1 MSSFAVG
8 VCGFVV
14 MFLLIMARMPV
25 ALSMLAVGSAGY
37 VYFVGVTSFLS
48 FLNATPYYLFAN
60 YTLSVIPLFVLMGA
74 FAERSGLARDL
85 FSLCSVVVGRMR
97 GGLGISVIGACSIFG
112 AICGSSLATT
122 ATFSRAA
129 FPEMKRLGYDPA
141 FGSAIIAVGGVVD
154 LLIPPSII
162 LVIYAIIAE
171 QNIAKL
177 FQAALIPGMLAVVFY
192 CIVIRIVA
200 SRNPQLAPTQNN
212 IEQTTASAS
221 FRAVWPALVVILV
234 VIGGIYS
241 GIFTAT
247 EAAGIGAVLMLLASL
262 IQRRLGWSDLFES
275 LIQTAT
281 TSAMIFSVLLGA
293 EVFNAFLA
301 LTQMPEQ
308 AAELIGRLSISPY
321 AIMAVL
327 MVFYILLGGVMDELA
342 MMLLTIPVVFPI
354 VSALDF
360 GIPKDEVG
368 IWFGILVLTV
378 VGIGLIAP
386 PIGLGVLIV
395 TSINRG
401 VSVAEVYRRILPF
414 VAADFV
420 RLAITDSVSDGHIIC
435 CSCIKLI
442 DLSKH
447 NA

>member
-1 MSSFAVG
+1 LSSFAIGVG
-8 VCGFVV
+8 GFVA

-25 ALSMLAVGSAGY
+25 ALSMLGVGSAGY
-37 VYFVGVTSFLS
+37 IYFVGFTSFLN

-85 FSLCSVVVGRMR
+85 FGLCSLLVGRVR

-129 FPEMKRLGYDPA
+129 LPEMKRLGYEPA
-141 FGSAIIAVGGVVD
+141 FGCAIIAVGGVVD

-177 FQAALIPGMLAVVFY
+177 FQAALIPGIFAVVLY
-192 CIVIRIVA
+192 CIVVRIVA
-200 SRNPQLAPTQNN
+200 SRNPELAPIQENAEGEGR
-212 IEQTTASAS
+212 ISGS
-221 FRAVWPALVVILV
+221 LRAVWPAIVVILV
-234 VIGGIYS
+234 VLGGIYS

-247 EAAGIGAVLMLLASL
+247 EAAGVGAVLMLLVGL
-262 IQRRLGWSDLFES
+262 MQRRLSWEDFGHALV
-275 LIQTAT
+275 QTAT
-281 TSAMIFSVLLGA
+281 TSAMIFGVLLGA

-308 AAELIGRLSISPY
+308 AAELIGGLSISPY
-321 AIMAVL
+321 AIMAIL

-342 MMLLTIPVVFPI
+342 MMLLTIPVIFPVI
-354 VSALDF
+354 SALDF

-386 PIGLGVLIV
+386 PIGLGVFIV
-395 TSINRG
+395 TSITRD
-401 VSVAEVYRRILPF
+401 VSIVEVYRRVLPF
-414 VAADFV
+414 VAADFI
-420 RLAITDSVSDGHIIC
+420 RLAVLTAFPGITLFLVRAF
-435 CSCIKLI
+435 
-442 DLSKH
+442 
-447 NA
+447 N

>member
-1 MSSFAVG
+1 LTSFAVG
-8 VCGFVV
+8 VGGFVA

-37 VYFVGVTSFLS
+37 IYFVGLSSFLN

-85 FSLCSVVVGRMR
+85 FALCSALVGRMR

-129 FPEMKRLGYDPA
+129 LPEMRRLGYDPA
-141 FGSAIIAVGGVVD
+141 FGSAIVAVGGVVD

-162 LVIYAIIAE
+162 LVIYAILTE

-177 FQAALIPGMLAVVFY
+177 FQAALVPGIFAIVLY
-192 CIVIRIVA
+192 SLVIRIVA
-200 SRNPQLAPTQNN
+200 SRNPRLAPIHET
-212 IEQTTASAS
+212 IAVDGRSGS
-221 FRAVWPALVVILV
+221 LLSVWPALLVILV
-234 VIGGIYS
+234 VLGGIYS

-247 EAAGIGAVLMLLASL
+247 EAAGVGAVLMLLAGL
-262 IQRRLGWSDLFES
+262 MQRRLSWSDFTYS
-275 LIQTAT
+275 LVETAT
-281 TSAMIFSVLLGA
+281 TSAMIFGVLLGA

-301 LTQMPEQ
+301 LTQMPEE
-308 AAELIGRLSISPY
+308 AAELIGGLSISPY

-342 MMLLTIPVVFPI
+342 MMLLTIPVIFPTI
-354 VSALDF
+354 NTLDF

-395 TSINRG
+395 TSITRD
-401 VSVAEVYRRILPF
+401 VSIVEVYRRILPF
-414 VAADFV
+414 VAADFT
-420 RLAITDSVSDGHIIC
+420 RLAVLTAFPGVT
-435 CSCIKLI
+435 LF
-442 DLSKH
+442 LVRAF
-447 NA
+447 N

>member
-1 MSSFAVG
+1 LTPFAVG
-8 VCGFVV
+8 VGGFVA

-37 VYFVGVTSFLS
+37 IYFVGLSSFLN

-85 FSLCSVVVGRMR
+85 FALCSILVGRMR

-129 FPEMKRLGYDPA
+129 LPEMKRLRYEPA

-177 FQAALIPGMLAVVFY
+177 FQAALVPGIFAVVLY
-192 CIVIRIVA
+192 CLVIRIVA
-200 SRNPQLAPTQNN
+200 SRNPALAP
-212 IEQTTASAS
+212 IHEKSDGERRVS
-221 FRAVWPALVVILV
+221 GSLLSVWPALLVILV
-234 VIGGIYS
+234 VLGGIYS

-247 EAAGIGAVLMLLASL
+247 EAAGVGAVLMLLAGL
-262 IQRRLGWSDLFES
+262 MQRRLSWSDFTDS
-275 LIQTAT
+275 LVQTAT
-281 TSAMIFSVLLGA
+281 TSAMIFALGA

-301 LTQMPEQ
+301 LTQMPEE
-308 AAELIGRLSISPY
+308 AAELIGGLSISPY
-321 AIMAVL
+321 AVMAAL

-354 VSALDF
+354 INTLDF

-395 TSINRG
+395 TSIARD
-401 VSVAEVYRRILPF
+401 VSIVQVYRRVLPF
-414 VAADFV
+414 VAADFI
-420 RLAITDSVSDGHIIC
+420 RLAVLTAFPGVT
-435 CSCIKLI
+435 LFVVRA
-442 DLSKH
+442 LS
-447 NA
+447 

>member
-1 MSSFAVG
+1 
-8 VCGFVV
+8 

-25 ALSMLAVGSAGY
+25 ALSMLVVGSAGY
-37 VYFVGVTSFLS
+37 VYFVGLSSFLN

-85 FSLCSVVVGRMR
+85 FALCSILVGRMR

-129 FPEMKRLGYDPA
+129 LPEMKRLRYEPA
-141 FGSAIIAVGGVVD
+141 FGSA
-154 LLIPPSII
+154 LIPPSII

-177 FQAALIPGMLAVVFY
+177 FQAALVPGIFAVVLY
-192 CIVIRIVA
+192 CLVIRIVA
-200 SRNPQLAPTQNN
+200 SRNPGLAPIHEKADGETRL
-212 IEQTTASAS
+212 SGS
-221 FRAVWPALVVILV
+221 LLSVWPALLVILV
-234 VIGGIYS
+234 VLGGIYS

-247 EAAGIGAVLMLLASL
+247 EAAGVAAVLMLLAGL
-262 IQRRLGWSDLFES
+262 MQRRLRWSDFAYS
-275 LIQTAT
+275 LVQTAT
-281 TSAMIFSVLLGA
+281 TSAMIFAVLLGA

-301 LTQMPEQ
+301 LTQMPEE
-308 AAELIGRLSISPY
+308 AAELIGGLSISPY
-321 AIMAVL
+321 AVMAAL

-354 VSALDF
+354 INTLDF

-395 TSINRG
+395 TSIARD
-401 VSVAEVYRRILPF
+401 VSIAQVYRRILPF
-414 VAADFV
+414 VAADFI
-420 RLAITDSVSDGHIIC
+420 RLAVLTAFPSVTLFLVRAFS
-435 CSCIKLI
+435 
-442 DLSKH
+442 
-447 NA
+447 

>member
-1 MSSFAVG
+1 
-8 VCGFVV
+8 

-25 ALSMLAVGSAGY
+25 ALAMLAVGSAGY
-37 VYFVGVTSFLS
+37 IYFVGIFSFLN

-85 FSLCSVVVGRMR
+85 FALCSALVGGVR
-97 GGLGISVIGACSIFG
+97 GGLGMSVIGACSVFG

-129 FPEMKRLGYDPA
+129 LPEMKRLGYEPA

-177 FQAALIPGMLAVVFY
+177 FQAALVPGLFAVVLY
-192 CIVIRIVA
+192 CIVIGVVA
-200 SRNPQLAPTQNN
+200 HCNPRLATIQGKPEGEERT
-212 IEQTTASAS
+212 SVLLWS
-221 FRAVWPALVVILV
+221 VWPALLVILTV
-234 VIGGIYS
+234 LGGIYT
-241 GIFTAT
+241 GVFTAT
-247 EAAGIGAVLMLLASL
+247 EAAGVGAVLMLLAGL
-262 IQRRLGWSDLFES
+262 MQRRLTWSDFAYS
-275 LIQTAT
+275 LVQTAT
-281 TSAMIFSVLLGA
+281 TSAMIFGVLLGA
-293 EVFNAFLA
+293 QVFNAFLA

-308 AAELIGRLSISPY
+308 AAELIGSLTISPY
-321 AIMAVL
+321 AIMAIL

-342 MMLLTIPVVFPI
+342 MMLLTIPVIFPI
-354 VSALDF
+354 INTLDF

-386 PIGLGVLIV
+386 PIGLGVFIV
-395 TSINRG
+395 TSITRD
-401 VSVAEVYRRILPF
+401 VSIVQVYRRVLPF
-414 VAADFV
+414 VAADFI
-420 RLAITDSVSDGHIIC
+420 RLAVLTAFPSVT
-435 CSCIKLI
+435 LF
-442 DLSKH
+442 LVR
-447 NA
+447 AFR

>member
-1 MSSFAVG
+1 LTSFAVG
-8 VCGFVV
+8 VGGFVA

-25 ALSMLAVGSAGY
+25 ALSMLGVGSAGY
-37 VYFVGVTSFLS
+37 TYFVGLAG
-48 FLNATPYYLFAN
+48 FLNFLDATPYYLFAN

-85 FSLCSVVVGRMR
+85 FALCNILVGRMY

-122 ATFSRAA
+122 ATFSRSAL
-129 FPEMKRLGYDPA
+129 PEMKRLGYDPA
-141 FGSAIIAVGGVVD
+141 FAGAIIAVGGVID

-177 FQAALIPGMLAVVFY
+177 FQAALIPGALAVVFHS
-192 CIVIRIVA
+192 IVIHLIARHA
-200 SRNPQLAPTQNN
+200 PSLAPTQEGANG
-212 IEQTTASAS
+212 AGPLADALL
-221 FRAVWPALVVILV
+221 AVWPALLVILV
-234 VIGGIYS
+234 VLGGIYS

-247 EAAGIGAVLMLLASL
+247 EAAGIGAVLMLLAGL
-262 IQRRLGWSDLFES
+262 LQRRLSWSDFRHS
-275 LIQTAT
+275 LVQTAT
-281 TSAMIFSVLLGA
+281 TSAMIFGVLLGA

-301 LTQMPEQ
+301 LTRMPEE
-308 AAELIGRLSISPY
+308 AAEWIGGLSMSPY
-321 AIMAVL
+321 AVMAVL
-327 MVFYILLGGVMDELA
+327 MVFYIVLGGVMDELA
-342 MMLLTIPVVFPI
+342 MMLLTIPVIFPI

-386 PIGLGVLIV
+386 PIGLGVFIV
-395 TSINRG
+395 TSIARDVG
-401 VSVAEVYRRILPF
+401 VVPVYRRILPF
-414 VAADFV
+414 VASDFL
-420 RLAITDSVSDGHIIC
+420 RLAVLTAFPAVT
-435 CSCIKLI
+435 LF
-442 DLSKH
+442 LVRVP
-447 NA
+447 N

>member
-1 MSSFAVG
+1 LTSFAVG
-8 VCGFVV
+8 VGGFVA
-14 MFLLIMARMPV
+14 MFLLIMTRMPV

-37 VYFVGVTSFLS
+37 IYFVGLASFLN

-85 FSLCSVVVGRMR
+85 FALCSFLVGRVR

-122 ATFSRAA
+122 ATFSRVAL
-129 FPEMKRLGYDPA
+129 PEMKRLGYDRA
-141 FGSAIIAVGGVVD
+141 FASGIIAVGGVVD

-177 FQAALIPGMLAVVFY
+177 FQAALIPGMLAVFLY
-192 CIVIRIVA
+192 CVVIRIVA
-200 SRNPQLAPTQNN
+200 SRNPRLAPVQKKA
-212 IEQTTASAS
+212 EAEGHASGS
-221 FRAVWPALVVILV
+221 LLSVWPAVLVILV
-234 VIGGIYS
+234 VLGGIYS

-247 EAAGIGAVLMLLASL
+247 EAAGVGAVLMLLAGL
-262 IQRRLGWSDLFES
+262 MQRRLSWLDFTHALA
-275 LIQTAT
+275 QTAT
-281 TSAMIFSVLLGA
+281 TSAMIFGVLLGA

-301 LTQMPEQ
+301 LTQMPEE
-308 AAELIGRLSISPY
+308 AAELIGSLSMSPY
-321 AIMAVL
+321 LIMAIL

-342 MMLLTIPVVFPI
+342 MILLTIPVILPI
-354 VSALDF
+354 ISTLDF
-360 GIPKDEVG
+360 GIPQDEVG

-386 PIGLGVLIV
+386 PIGLGVFIV
-395 TSINRG
+395 TSIARD
-401 VSVAEVYRRILPF
+401 VSIVQVYRRILPF
-414 VAADFV
+414 VAADFI
-420 RLAITDSVSDGHIIC
+420 RLAVLTAFPSVT
-435 CSCIKLI
+435 LF
-442 DLSKH
+442 LVRAF
-447 NA
+447 N